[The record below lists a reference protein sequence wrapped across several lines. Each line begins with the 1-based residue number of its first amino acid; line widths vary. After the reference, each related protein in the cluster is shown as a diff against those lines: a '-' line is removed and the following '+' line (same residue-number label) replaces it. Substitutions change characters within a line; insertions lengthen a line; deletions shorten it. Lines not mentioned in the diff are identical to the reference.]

1 MGRKKIQITRI
12 MDERNRQV
20 TFTKRKFGLMKKAY
34 ELSVLCDCE
43 IALIIFNSS
52 NKLFQYASTDMD
64 KVLLKYTEYNEPHES
79 RTNADIVEKLRNKGH
94 NECASPEAED
104 TFVEDHFDSDLLYKR
119 CAPSGLPQQ
128 NFSMHVAVPV
138 SNPGSM
144 YAPGATLGGPD
155 SSMLSPGTAQLHRN
169 MGSSGGTHR
178 HPGTGNGFVNP
189 SRGSPG
195 LGQKGVHAKS
205 PPPAA
210 QSLAL
215 GRGKPELRV
224 VIPPASKGIMPP
236 LNSQRLSSS
245 APSQSLATPVV
256 SVSTPSLPPQSL
268 VYSGMPSS
276 YNPADYS
283 LSSADLSSLQ
293 GFGSPGLSLGSVS
306 AWQQHP
312 LGQAALSSLVGGG
325 HLPQGSNL
333 SISTSQG
340 ISIKSEPI
348 SPPRERLTP
357 SSFPSHHPPPPHP
370 PQQQLQQGAPG
381 RQDAVGRSPADSLSS
396 SCSSY
401 DGSDRES
408 PSVKRLRMDTWVT

>member
-1 MGRKKIQITRI
+1 
-12 MDERNRQV
+12 
-20 TFTKRKFGLMKKAY
+20 
-34 ELSVLCDCE
+34 
-43 IALIIFNSS
+43 
-52 NKLFQYASTDMD
+52 
-64 KVLLKYTEYNEPHES
+64 
-79 RTNADIVEKLRNKGH
+79 KLRNKGH

-119 CAPSGLPQQ
+119 CAALNKKEQRGCDSPDPDASYVLTPHTEEKYKKINEEFDNMMRNHKLPSGLPQQ

-178 HPGTGNGFVNP
+178 HPGTGHWGCRVTVPGLMVLLLILLLSLAGNGFVNP

-312 LGQAALSSLVGGG
+312 LGQAALSSLV
-325 HLPQGSNL
+325 
-333 SISTSQG
+333 
-340 ISIKSEPI
+340 
-348 SPPRERLTP
+348 
-357 SSFPSHHPPPPHP
+357 
-370 PQQQLQQGAPG
+370 
-381 RQDAVGRSPADSLSS
+381 
-396 SCSSY
+396 
-401 DGSDRES
+401 
-408 PSVKRLRMDTWVT
+408 